1 MTDNGKPKI
10 LIVDDMEINRI
21 ILEEILAEN
30 YEIEQ
35 AEDGMQAISTL
46 LNSVVKP
53 TLILLDI
60 MMPKMDGFEAL
71 RIIKS
76 SPVLDRIPV
85 IFITA
90 ADSELK
96 GLSSGAVDYIS
107 KPFEPEI
114 VKMRV
119 ANHIELSLYR
129 EKLEALVEKKAYEL
143 DATKERF
150 LETMAELIEY
160 RSLESGQHVKRTK
173 ELARVLIG
181 QMLKKNGVYR
191 RELGAENIEA
201 IIKAVPLHDIGKV
214 GIPDNI
220 LLKPGKLTPE
230 EFEQIK
236 THTVI
241 GSMAIQ
247 SLMIDDGDD
256 YLRHCYN
263 ICRFHHEKWNGSGYP
278 EGRAGV
284 DIPLPARIVALIDV
298 YDALTSKRCYKEPMS
313 HETATEIIKESSGSH
328 FDAHIVNAYLEAEK
342 KFDETR
348 ELFAEIE
355 EQEETNKAL

>member
-1 MTDNGKPKI
+1 
-10 LIVDDMEINRI
+10 V
-21 ILEEILAEN
+21 
-30 YEIEQ
+30 EQ
-35 AEDGMQAISTL
+35 AEDGMQAISIL

-60 MMPKMDGFEAL
+60 MMPKMDGFETL
-71 RIIKS
+71 RVIKS
-76 SPVLDRIPV
+76 SPMLDKIPV

-96 GLSSGAVDYIS
+96 GLSEGAVDYIS
-107 KPFEPEI
+107 KPFESEI
-114 VKMRV
+114 VLMRV

-129 EKLEALVEKKAYEL
+129 ENLEKLVEKKAYEL

-181 QMLKKNGVYR
+181 QMLKKGGAYR
-191 RELGAENIEA
+191 QELAAENIDA
-201 IIKAVPLHDIGKV
+201 IIKAVPLHDIGKI

-220 LLKPGKLTPE
+220 LLKPGKLTAE

-236 THTVI
+236 THTTI
-241 GSMAIQ
+241 GSTTIK
-247 SLMIDDGDD
+247 SLILDDGEEDD
-256 YLRHCYN
+256 YLRHCYE

-278 EGRAGV
+278 EGRFGT
-284 DIPLPARIVALIDV
+284 DIPLSARIVALIDV
-298 YDALTSKRCYKEPMS
+298 YDALTSKRCYKQPVS
-313 HETATEIIKESSGSH
+313 HEKTTEIIKESSDAH
-328 FDAHIVNAYLEAEK
+328 FDPEIVKAYLETEQ
-342 KFDETR
+342 KFKETHV
-348 ELFAEIE
+348 LFEEIE
-355 EQEETNKAL
+355 EEQERTNHAQ